1 MSRDDIVPV
10 ETPLEEWLGRLAEA
24 RGAPGGGAACAVMTA
39 ISAALLGMVA
49 AYTPDDVAAEHAA
62 RRLTTKRNE
71 ATRAAEEDGVRS
83 AAFGAS
89 LAMSEGPERERAVRQ
104 ATVDAIMSSVTI
116 GRIGASLLDE
126 VRLLADIGNPHVE
139 ADLRVAAEALRA
151 ALEGAHLTAEAN
163 LDLLKKHRQQGD
175 GLNPKVEAFQQNLAE
190 LAEKRSECDGIAD
203 RLRSVAQQTKSG

>member
-1 MSRDDIVPV
+1 MSHDDIVPA

-49 AYTPDDVAAEHAA
+49 AYTPDDVEAERAVGRLRG
-62 RRLTTKRNE
+62 RRRA

-89 LAMSEGPERERAVRQ
+89 LAMSDGPERERAVRQ
-104 ATVDAIMSSVTI
+104 ATVEAIESSLSI
-116 GRIGASLLDE
+116 GRIGVSLLDD
-126 VRLLADIGNPHVE
+126 VRLLADIGNRHVE

-163 LDLLKKHRQQGD
+163 LDLLERHRTQDDQLD
-175 GLNPKVEAFQQNLAE
+175 PRVEEFHQDLAE
-190 LAEKRSECDGIAD
+190 LAEKRSECDSIATH
-203 RLRSVAQQTKSG
+203 LRSR

>member
-1 MSRDDIVPV
+1 MSRDDIVPA
-10 ETPLEEWLGRLAEA
+10 ETPLEDWLGRLAEA

-49 AYTPDDVAAEHAA
+49 AYTPDDVEAELAV
-62 RRLTTKRNE
+62 RRLSTKRRA
-71 ATRAAEEDGVRS
+71 ATQAAEEDGLRS

-89 LAMSEGPERERAVRQ
+89 LAMSDGPERERAVRQ
-104 ATVDAIMSSVTI
+104 ATVEAIASSLTI
-116 GRIGASLLDE
+116 GRIGVSLLDD

-163 LDLLKKHRQQGD
+163 LELLKRHRKQDDELGPQ
-175 GLNPKVEAFQQNLAE
+175 VEEFEQDLAA
-190 LAEKRSECDGIAD
+190 LAEKRSECDSIAAH
-203 RLRSVAQQTKSG
+203 LRSR